1 MDIGI
6 SFGDSEFRASDFGMI
21 SSMRT
26 AALFI
31 GCALAASLIGC
42 AESSAPT
49 TQPVSA
55 YERSE
60 NAIKDPFSYSPDV
73 GKPED
78 ITNGSIKKDAD
89 DVLNP

>member
-1 MDIGI
+1 M
-6 SFGDSEFRASDFGMI
+6 M
-21 SSMRT
+21 SSMRIALYIIGCTFT
-26 AALFI
+26 AALF
-31 GCALAASLIGC
+31 GCADSA
-42 AESSAPT
+42 APT

-55 YERSE
+55 YDRSE